1 MENKIT
7 TILWDV
13 DGTLLDFLA
22 AEKAAIRS
30 LFQEYQLGECS
41 DEQIRRY
48 SVINRSYWER
58 LERGEISK
66 PEVLVG
72 RFRSFFEKEGI
83 DPSIAPEFNEKY
95 QLRLGDTI
103 VFRDDSLN
111 IVRSLQGKVR
121 QYVVSNGTVKAQT
134 KKLDRSGLGV
144 LMDGVFLS
152 EQLGV
157 EKPNVGFFDQVFEA
171 IGPVDKKQVM
181 IVGDSLTSDI
191 AGGERAGIV
200 TCWYNPGGHQDRTI
214 AALIMR
220 YKIFMRSMPF
230 FLAFRVNTKQLFRRN
245 QTCIQHPKKDM
256 RPCSTIAAAKRTPS
270 GSIFR
275 TVAQFRFQ
283 R

>member
-72 RFRSFFEKEGI
+72 RFRSFFKKEGI

-111 IVRSLQGKVR
+111 IVRSFQGKVR
-121 QYVVSNGTVKAQT
+121 QYVVSNGTIKAQT
-134 KKLDRSGLGV
+134 KKLDRSGLDV

-171 IGPVDKKQVM
+171 IGPVDRKQVM

-191 AGGERAGIV
+191 AGGERAGII
-200 TCWYNPGGHQDRTI
+200 TCWYNPGGQPRPADSRIDYEIQDLHEVYAI
-214 AALIMR
+214 L
-220 YKIFMRSMPF
+220 S
-230 FLAFRVNTKQLFRRN
+230 
-245 QTCIQHPKKDM
+245 
-256 RPCSTIAAAKRTPS
+256 
-270 GSIFR
+270 
-275 TVAQFRFQ
+275 RF
-283 R
+283 